1 MQIRLPNDQQRILVL
16 GKTGTGK
23 TCAAVWHLSNQDF
36 SRKSWIVLNHKG
48 DDLIDS
54 IEGAEHVDLNFRPN
68 PKKKGLYIYHPV
80 PDFDD
85 QNVTNLLWDIHKM
98 GNIGV
103 YVDEGYMI
111 PNRDPA
117 FQALLTQG
125 RSKKIPMII
134 LSQRPVW
141 LTRFAI
147 SESDFFQ
154 VFYLGDERDRKVV
167 QGFIPINLE
176 TLMQAPVNQQPLLKK
191 FHSVYYDVG
200 ANNAIIMS
208 PVPTKDEVLKRF
220 NLNVSKL
227 NKRTL

>member
-1 MQIRLPNDQQRILVL
+1 MTVRMPNDRQRILVL

-23 TCAAVWHLSNQDF
+23 TCAAVWHLSQKDF
-36 SRKSWIVLNHKG
+36 KRKAWIVLNHKG

-54 IEGAEHVDLNFRPN
+54 IEGANHVDLNFRP
-68 PKKKGLYIYHPV
+68 KKPGLYIYHPI
-80 PDFDD
+80 PDVDD
-85 QNVTNLLWDIHKM
+85 AEVTQLLWDIHAM

-154 VFYLGDERDRKVV
+154 IFQLGDQRDRQTV
-167 QGFIPINLE
+167 QGFVPVDLE
-176 TLMQAPVNQQPLLKK
+176 KLMQAPVNTVPALKK
-191 FHSVYYDVG
+191 FHSIYYDVG
-200 ANNAIIMS
+200 ANNCVIMT
-208 PVPTKDEVLKRF
+208 PVPTADAVLARFDLGKKR
-220 NLNVSKL
+220 KQ
-227 NKRTL
+227 TL

>member
-1 MQIRLPNDQQRILVL
+1 MTIRMPNDRQRILVL

-23 TCAAVWHLSNQDF
+23 TCAAVWHLSQKDF
-36 SRKSWIVLNHKG
+36 KRKAWIVLNHKG

-54 IEGAEHVDLNFRPN
+54 IEGAHHVDLNFRP
-68 PKKKGLYIYHPV
+68 KKPGLYIYHPI
-80 PDFDD
+80 PDVDD
-85 QNVTNLLWDIHKM
+85 SEVTQLLWDIHAM
-98 GNIGV
+98 GDIGV

-154 VFYLGDERDRKVV
+154 IFQLGDQRDRQTV
-167 QGFIPINLE
+167 QGFVPVDLE
-176 TLMQAPVNQQPLLKK
+176 KLMQAPVNTQPALKK
-191 FHSVYYDVG
+191 FHSIYYDVG
-200 ANNAIIMS
+200 ANKCVIMT
-208 PVPTKDEVLKRF
+208 PVPTADAVLARFDLGKKR
-220 NLNVSKL
+220 KQ
-227 NKRTL
+227 TL

>member
-1 MQIRLPNDQQRILVL
+1 MKINTPSNRQRILVL

-23 TCAAVWHLSNQDF
+23 TCAAVWHLSQKDF
-36 SRKSWIVLNHKG
+36 TRSIWIVLNHKG

-54 IEGAEHVDLNFRPN
+54 IEGAHHVDLDFRPTKN
-68 PKKKGLYIYHPV
+68 GLYIYHPIPEV
-80 PDFDD
+80 EDD
-85 QNVTNLLWDIHKM
+85 EVTALLWDIHAM
-98 GNIGV
+98 GKIGV

-125 RSKKIPMII
+125 RSKQIPMII

-154 VFYLGDERDRKVV
+154 IFLLGDKRDRQTV
-167 QGFIPINLE
+167 QGFVPVDLDGLMQSPINTE
-176 TLMQAPVNQQPLLKK
+176 PTLKK
-191 FHSVYYDVG
+191 YHSVYYDVG
-200 ANNAIIMS
+200 ANQCVIMS
-208 PVPTKDEVLKRF
+208 PVPTSDEVLAKF
-220 NLNVSKL
+220 NLEK
-227 NKRTL
+227 KRRPTL

>member
-1 MQIRLPNDQQRILVL
+1 MTIRLPNERQRILVL

-23 TCAAVWHLSNQDF
+23 TCCAVWHLAQKDF
-36 SRKSWIVLNHKG
+36 NEEIWIVLNHKG

-54 IEGAEHVDLNFRPN
+54 IAGAHHVDLDFRPTEA
-68 PKKKGLYIYHPV
+68 GLYIYHPI
-80 PDFDD
+80 PDVNDPE
-85 QNVTNLLWDIHKM
+85 VTQLLWDIHAM

-111 PNRDPA
+111 PDRDPA

-125 RSKKIPMII
+125 RSKGIPMII

-154 VFYLGDERDRKVV
+154 VFQLGDKRDRETV
-167 QGFIPINLE
+167 QGFVPVDLDQ
-176 TLMQAPVNQQPLLKK
+176 MMSAPVNTIPLLEKY
-191 FHSVYYDVG
+191 HSIYYDVG
-200 ANNAIIMS
+200 NNNCVIMK
-208 PVPTKDEVLKRF
+208 PVPTSKDVLKMF
-220 NLNVSKL
+220 NIDDKPKHRIL
-227 NKRTL
+227 